1 MPRRTNTLFASTLA
15 VPVVALAIVG
25 CGSSSNANSA
35 STSTSSQPSPA
46 STAGGET
53 LNLSADP
60 NGKLMFSPMSLSAK
74 AGKVTLVMKNPS
86 SSGVQHGI
94 AVEGNGVDK
103 DGPIVQPGNTST
115 LTINLKPGKYEFYC
129 PFDAH
134 KAEGMTD
141 TLTVR

>member
-1 MPRRTNTLFASTLA
+1 MSRFLPILCISAVGVVLLA
-15 VPVVALAIVG
+15 G
-25 CGSSSNANSA
+25 CGGSSNNSQTA
-35 STSTSSQPSPA
+35 AATTTPA
-46 STAGGET
+46 PAKKGQVIH
-53 LNLSADP
+53 LSADP
-60 NGKLMFSPMSLSAK
+60 GGALRFTQSKLTAK
-74 AGKVTLVMKNPS
+74 PGTVTLVMKNPS

-115 LTINLKPGKYEFYC
+115 LTVNLKPGKYEFYC

-134 KAEGMTD
+134 KAEGMTG